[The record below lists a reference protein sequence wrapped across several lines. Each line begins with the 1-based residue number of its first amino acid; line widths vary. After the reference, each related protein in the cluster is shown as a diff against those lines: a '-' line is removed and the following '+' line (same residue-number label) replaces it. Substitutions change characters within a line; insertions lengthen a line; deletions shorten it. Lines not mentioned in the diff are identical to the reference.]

1 MKSHYDKRPISV
13 GEQINLLESKG
24 MEFYDRAFATRILS
38 TIGYYRFSGYA
49 YPFRNSVDNS
59 GFTED
64 TSFEKVYSIYEFD
77 RSLKALLFSYLAR
90 IEIAFRTLVIDKFSL
105 GTGTALWYTEVE
117 NFVDKSE
124 CEEFLANLQYDIQD
138 SREDFILHF
147 KKNYNDEFPPSWI
160 ALQIVSFGVLIKL
173 YRNFKDKDLQLHVA
187 KCFGCESVERFIS
200 WMNTL
205 VYLRNICSH
214 HARLWN
220 RPIKKRPE
228 AYNFG
233 VRSKRWTQQDLGR
246 LYYSICVIGSL
257 LKSILPGNSFKEE
270 LSDLFDEYPY
280 VNSTK
285 SKFLGFPKDWQTEF
299 AW

>member
-1 MKSHYDKRPISV
+1 MKRPYYKKAITVS
-13 GEQINLLESKG
+13 EQIDLLENKG
-24 MEFYDRAFATRILS
+24 MDFFDKNLAHNTLS

-49 YPFRNSVDNS
+49 YPFRNNVDHS
-59 GFTED
+59 SFVDD

-77 RSLKALLFSYLAR
+77 RSLKSLLFSYLAR
-90 IEIAFRTLVIDKFSL
+90 IEIAFRTLVIDKFSI
-105 GTGTALWYTEVE
+105 GKGTALWYADST
-117 NFVDKSE
+117 NFINIAEHDD
-124 CEEFLANLQYDIQD
+124 FLATLEYDLEN
-138 SREDFILHF
+138 SREDFVNHF
-147 KKNYNDEFPPSWI
+147 RNNYCDTFPPAWI
-160 ALQIVSFGVLIKL
+160 ALQIVSFGTLIKL
-173 YRNFKDKDLQLHVA
+173 YRNFNDRELQSQVA
-187 KCFGCESVERFIS
+187 KTFGCESVERFIS

-233 VRSKRWTQQDLGR
+233 VKGKRWTNDDVSK

-257 LKSILPGNSFKEE
+257 LKSIIPHNLFKTE
-270 LSDLFDEYPY
+270 LSELFESNPY

-299 AW
+299 QW

>member
-1 MKSHYDKRPISV
+1 
-13 GEQINLLESKG
+13 
-24 MEFYDRAFATRILS
+24 MEFYDRAFATHILS
-38 TIGYYRFSGYA
+38 IIGYYRFSGYA
-49 YPFRNSVDNS
+49 YPFRNKIDNS
-59 GFTED
+59 GFIED

-77 RSLKALLFSYLAR
+77 RSLKSLLFSYLGR
-90 IEIAFRTLVIDKFSL
+90 IEIAFRTLIIDKFSV
-105 GTGTALWYTEVE
+105 GTGISLWYADAG

-124 CEEFLANLQYDIQD
+124 CEEFLVNLQYSMQD
-138 SREDFILHF
+138 SREDFIIHF
-147 KKNYNDEFPPSWI
+147 KDNYYDEFPPSWI
-160 ALQIVSFGVLIKL
+160 ALQIVSFGTLIKVF
-173 YRNFKDKDLQLHVA
+173 RNFKDKALQLQVA
-187 KCFGCESVERFIS
+187 KYFGCDSIERFIS

-220 RPIKKRPE
+220 RSIKKRPE

-233 VRSKRWTQQDLGR
+233 VRSKRWTQQDLAK

-270 LSDLFDEYPY
+270 LINLFDKYPY
-280 VNSTK
+280 VDSTK
-285 SKFLGFPKDWQTEF
+285 AKFLGFPKDWQTEF